1 MRVAPIQPTEI
12 EQAETIVRLMER
24 IEEQAQ
30 TIRRH
35 QEAEEE
41 YDRTLALHVANEKYL
56 EGRLELSEK
65 ALIRATLEKAGYR
78 CTCGEEL

>member
-1 MRVAPIQPTEI
+1 MSVTPIQPTEV

-41 YDRTLALHVANEKYL
+41 YDREIAHLTANVTYL
-56 EGRLELSEK
+56 EVRLQ
-65 ALIRATLEKAGYR
+65 LEKAGYR
-78 CTCGEEL
+78 CTCGGDCAD